1 MISGHKIL
9 YIITQSKFGG
19 AQKYVLELATAFAA
33 HNSVSIAVGE
43 LQDQDQKFF
52 QPLSEHS
59 EIQVHRLTHLQRGI
73 NPIANLRSVWEL
85 MKLYRQLQPDIIH
98 INSSMAGFTAS
109 LAAHWYNRTAAKK
122 IAVVYTAHGFVFDE
136 PLPAVVRQLYIWIE
150 RLGARWK
157 DRIITVSDQSKVSG
171 IRRHIAPLESFI
183 TIHNGLSLAKETF
196 LTREQARQE
205 LGLSLEATIVGSI
218 ASHYPTKGLT
228 YLIEAATRAD
238 NQQLQFAVIGDGPQ
252 KARLQFLID
261 SHKLTERFHLLGEK
275 PQAWKY
281 LKAFDLFVLPSVK
294 EGHPYALLEAGL
306 ATLPVIATRVGG
318 IPEIIEDGVTGWL
331 VPLANSQALATA
343 LQAVISDPL
352 QSDKRAKALEQF
364 VSQEFST
371 QQMIDKTSQDYQALL
386 T

>member
-19 AQKYVLELATAFAA
+19 AQKYVLDLATAFAA

-43 LQDQDQKFF
+43 LSDQDPHFF
-52 QPLSEHS
+52 QPLESHP
-59 EIQVHRLTHLQRGI
+59 EISVHRLTYLQRGI
-73 NPIANLRSVWEL
+73 NPIRNLQSIDEL
-85 MKLYRQLQPDIIH
+85 LRLYRQLQPDIIH

-122 IAVVYTAHGFVFDE
+122 LAVVYTAHGFVFDE
-136 PLPAVVRQLYIWIE
+136 PLPGLVRQIYIWIE
-150 RLGARWK
+150 RLGAHWK

-171 IRRHIAPLESFI
+171 IKHHIAPLESFI
-183 TIHNGLSLAKETF
+183 TIHNGISLDTSVF

-205 LGLSLEATIVGSI
+205 LGLSPEARVVGSI

-228 YLIEAATRAD
+228 YLVEAATKID
-238 NQQLQFAVIGDGPQ
+238 DQQLQFAIIGDGPQ
-252 KARLQFLID
+252 KSRLQFLID
-261 SHKLTERFHLLGEK
+261 SHTLTERFHLLGEK

-306 ATLPVIATRVGG
+306 ACLPVVATRVGG
-318 IPEIIEDGVTGWL
+318 IPEIIEDDVTGWL
-331 VPLANSQALATA
+331 VAPADSRALAAVIQQALTDSTVSSRATA
-343 LQAVISDPL
+343 LERFIQT
-352 QSDKRAKALEQF
+352 
-364 VSQEFST
+364 EFSAG
-371 QQMIDKTSQDYQALL
+371 QMIDKTNRVYQELL
-386 T
+386 V

>member
-33 HNSVSIAVGE
+33 HNSVSVAVGE
-43 LQDQDQKFF
+43 LNDQDPKFF
-52 QPLSEHS
+52 QPLDLHP
-59 EIQVHRLTHLQRGI
+59 EITVHRLTYLQRGI
-73 NPIANLRSVWEL
+73 NPIRNLQSIWEL
-85 MKLYRQLQPDIIH
+85 QRLYRQLQPEIIH

-136 PLPAVVRQLYIWIE
+136 PLPALVRQLYIWVE

-171 IRRHIAPLESFI
+171 IKHRIAPLESFT
-183 TIHNGLSLAKETF
+183 TIHNGLTPDTSIF

-205 LGLSLEATIVGSI
+205 LGLSPEATIVGSI

-228 YLIEAATRAD
+228 YLIEAATKID
-238 NQQLQFAVIGDGPQ
+238 DQQLQFAIIGDGPQ

-261 SHKLTERFHLLGEK
+261 SHKMTERFHLLGEK

-331 VPLANSQALATA
+331 VPPAHSQALADTIRQA
-343 LQAVISDPL
+343 LTGSD
-352 QSDKRAKALEQF
+352 QRSQCAAALERF
-364 VSQEFST
+364 VRSEFSAEH
-371 QQMIDKTSQDYQALL
+371 MIDKTSQVYEELL
-386 T
+386 S